1 MKNFQIALIF
11 LLISLQPAW
20 AEFKLIAESDSRSYF
35 IDSDSVTKDGNFR
48 LVWTITNLSTRG
60 KNGELSWKNRTEYDC
75 YEERWRARISNEHTE
90 VMGQGAVVRTLSK
103 KSDFWLQV
111 RPDGKE
117 NFHVKVLKIV
127 CAK

>member
-1 MKNFQIALIF
+1 MPHVKIALIF
-11 LLISLQPAW
+11 FLFSVQPVW

-35 IDSDSVTKDGNFR
+35 VDSDSITKDGNFR
-48 LVWTITNLSTRG
+48 LVWTITNLSTPG

-75 YEERWRARISNEHTE
+75 YEERWRTRISNEHTE